1 LKDLEFP
8 DTLEPIVLSEEEGVE
23 KPSSEIFLKVLE
35 LVNNEHEQHG
45 NRILPSQCVHIGDE
59 LLRDYHGAVNA
70 GFKALLLRRPGPEGE
85 HEHKEENESLEGV
98 EVIHGLK
105 EAISCVQERK

>member
-1 LKDLEFP
+1 MF
-8 DTLEPIVLSEEEGVE
+8 
-23 KPSSEIFLKVLE
+23 SSF
-35 LVNNEHEQHG
+35 NERRATDHF
-45 NRILPSQCVHIGDE
+45 NRS
-59 LLRDYHGAVNA
+59 DYHGAVNA